1 MSEIY
6 KKSAI
11 YLEKILV
18 DVEKY
23 DIIYARS
30 EVGGLNLIFC
40 ISKNLSCDEV
50 DFCEN
55 VKFLKKEENTMKK
68 YSGEIIEI
76 FLWIITFC
84 LNIVAYFKH
93 SNALFLVVVV
103 LCIAN
108 IGVRLLTIKRK

>member
-1 MSEIY
+1 MYRPCYATLVSKVIRGKY
-6 KKSAI
+6 RI
-11 YLEKILV
+11 YLHLTIEGKAKPKYNKFSHPRHKFEKG
-18 DVEKY
+18 
-23 DIIYARS
+23 II
-30 EVGGLNLIFC
+30 
-40 ISKNLSCDEV
+40 
-50 DFCEN
+50 
-55 VKFLKKEENTMKK
+55 MKK

-93 SNALFLVVVV
+93 SNALFLIVVV